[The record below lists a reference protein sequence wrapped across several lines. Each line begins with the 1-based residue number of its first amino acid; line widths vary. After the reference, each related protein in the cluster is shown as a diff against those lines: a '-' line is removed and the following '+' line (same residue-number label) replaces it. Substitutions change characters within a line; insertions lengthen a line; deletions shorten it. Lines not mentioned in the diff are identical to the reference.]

1 MMLSQNGERRWED
14 ASQSWREASLR
25 KKEKKRGGGM
35 GLSYAAAQ
43 IIQEVYR
50 ENGSSAV
57 IKAAWQLNPVT
68 ISTGRRGELQ
78 IKV

>member
-1 MMLSQNGERRWED
+1 MLPRVGV
-14 ASQSWREASLR
+14 EASLR
-25 KKEKKRGGGM
+25 RKKNVKKKRHGPLV
-35 GLSYAAAQ
+35 LSRCS
-43 IIQEVYR
+43 IIQEVCR